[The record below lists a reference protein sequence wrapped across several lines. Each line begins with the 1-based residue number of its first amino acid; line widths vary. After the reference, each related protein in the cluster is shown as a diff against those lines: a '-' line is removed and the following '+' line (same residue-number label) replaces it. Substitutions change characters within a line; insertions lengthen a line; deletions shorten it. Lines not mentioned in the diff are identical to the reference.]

1 MKDNKKYYIIIIAEY
16 VPREVVLIIRDYL
29 SEKFKNKD
37 CTVLGFARSNK
48 PLVEILLAAGA
59 SVTVRDK
66 NTALESDADYIRFSE
81 MGAKFVLGESY
92 LDSLSGDYIFRSPAF
107 RPDIAEI
114 KTAVEDRAILSS
126 EMELFFEI
134 CPAKIIGITGSDGKT
149 TSTTL
154 THLLL
159 DTECK
164 KRGRGKAY
172 VGGNIGAPLLP
183 LVFDMT
189 KDDFAV
195 VELSSFQLHTM
206 SRSPS
211 VAAITNLSPNH
222 LDWHTGMDEYIDA
235 KLNICRHE
243 PIERLV
249 TNAENAIT
257 REIAEKSE
265 LAITLFSSK
274 ADCFGNIVPAGKQN
288 CRAIYECDGV
298 ICIDNGAEKK
308 EIVAVSD
315 ILLPGRHNIENY
327 MTAIALTDGLVSC
340 DTIREVATTF
350 RGVAHRLELVRE
362 KNGVKFYNSS
372 IDSSPSRTAAALGAL
387 PKAPIVICGGYDKKI
402 PFDTLAK
409 SLCEKAKAVVLT
421 GATAEK
427 ILAEIKACPDY
438 DREKLPV
445 KHIPDFR
452 DAVIVAADMAESGD
466 IVLLSP
472 ACASFD
478 HFKDFA
484 ARGEYFKEI
493 VNGLK

>member
-1 MKDNKKYYIIIIAEY
+1 MKDIKKYYIIIIAEC
-16 VPREVVLIIRDYL
+16 VPREVILDIREYL
-29 SEKFKNKD
+29 SDKFKNKK
-37 CTVLGFARSNK
+37 CNVLGFARSNK

-59 SVTVRDK
+59 TITVRDK
-66 NTALESDADYIRFSE
+66 NEGLTSDADYKRFSDA
-81 MGAKFVLGESY
+81 GACFVLGEDY
-92 LDSLSGDYIFRSPAF
+92 LYDLSGDYIFRSPAF
-107 RPDIAEI
+107 RPDLPEI
-114 KTAVEDRAILSS
+114 KSAVKNGAILSS
-126 EMELFFEI
+126 EMELFFEV

-149 TSTTL
+149 TTTTL

-164 KRGRGKAY
+164 AKGRGRAF
-172 VGGNIGAPLLP
+172 VGGNIGTPLLP

-189 KDDFAV
+189 KDDFAI

-206 SRSPS
+206 TRSPS

-235 KLNICRHE
+235 KLNICRHT

-257 REIAEKSE
+257 REIAEKNE
-265 LAITLFSSK
+265 LALTLFSSK
-274 ADCFGNIVPAGKQN
+274 ANRYCDIIPSGKTN
-288 CRAIYECDGV
+288 CRAIYEDGG
-298 ICIDNGAEKK
+298 IIYIDDGKKREK
-308 EIVAVSD
+308 ILATSD
-315 ILLPGRHNIENY
+315 ILLPGRHNVENY
-327 MTAIALTDGLVSC
+327 MTAIVLTEGLVSLE
-340 DTIREVATTF
+340 TVSKVATTF

-421 GATAEK
+421 GDTAEK
-427 ILAEIKACPDY
+427 IFAEITACADY
-438 DREKLPV
+438 DSARLPV
-445 KHIPDFR
+445 MHKPDFSE
-452 DAVIVAADMAESGD
+452 AVIAAADLAQDGD

-493 VNGLK
+493 VNGL

>member
-1 MKDNKKYYIIIIAEY
+1 M
-16 VPREVVLIIRDYL
+16 
-29 SEKFKNKD
+29 
-37 CTVLGFARSNK
+37 LGFARSNK
-48 PLVEILLAAGA
+48 PLVEILLSVGA

-66 NTALESDADYIRFSE
+66 KRALEGDADYVRFSA
-81 MGAKFVLGESY
+81 MGAKFVLGDSY
-92 LDSLSGDYIFRSPAF
+92 LENLSGDYIFRSPAF
-107 RPDIAEI
+107 RPDLPEI
-114 KTAVEDRAILSS
+114 VAAVEQGAALTS

-149 TSTTL
+149 TTTTL

-164 KRGRGKAY
+164 SSGRGKAY

-189 KDDFAV
+189 KDDFAI

-206 SRSPS
+206 ARSPS

-222 LDWHTGMDEYIDA
+222 LDWHIGMDEYIDA
-235 KLNICRHE
+235 KLNICRHA

-249 TNAENAIT
+249 TNAENEIT
-257 REIAEKSE
+257 RKIAEKSE
-265 LAITLFSSK
+265 LALTLFSSK
-274 ADCFGNIVPAGKQN
+274 TNKIDGIVPSGKKN
-288 CRAIYECDGV
+288 CRAIYEDNGV
-298 ICIDNGAEKK
+298 IYVDDGEKRE
-308 EIVAVSD
+308 EILKTSD

-327 MTAIALTDGLVSC
+327 MTAIALTEGLVSLE
-340 DTIREVATTF
+340 TVREVATTF

-362 KNGVKFYNSS
+362 KDGVKFYNSS

-387 PKAPIVICGGYDKKI
+387 PKAPIIICGGYDKKI

-409 SLCEKAKAVVLT
+409 SLCEKARAVVLT
-421 GATAEK
+421 GDTAEK
-427 ILAEIKACPDY
+427 ILCEIENCRDY
-438 DREKLPV
+438 DPNRLPV
-445 KHIPDFR
+445 KHVPDFR
-452 DAVIVAADMAESGD
+452 DAVLAAANMAEDGD

-478 HFKDFA
+478 HFDDFA
-484 ARGEYFKEI
+484 ARGNYFREI
-493 VNGLK
+493 VNGL

>member
-1 MKDNKKYYIIIIAEY
+1 MKDNKKYYIITIAEY
-16 VPREVVLIIRDYL
+16 VPREVDLNIREYL
-29 SEKFKNKD
+29 SEKFKNKK
-37 CTVLGFARSNK
+37 CAVLGFARSNK
-48 PLVEILLAAGA
+48 PLVEILLSVGA
-59 SVTVRDK
+59 VVTVRDK
-66 NTALESDADYIRFSE
+66 NEGLTSDADYKRFSDA
-81 MGAKFVLGESY
+81 GASFVLGESY
-92 LDSLSGDYIFRSPAF
+92 LDGLSGDYIFRSPAF
-107 RPDIAEI
+107 RPDIPEI
-114 KTAVEDRAILSS
+114 KSAVDGGAVLTS

-149 TSTTL
+149 TTTTL

-164 KRGRGKAY
+164 AKGKGRAY
-172 VGGNIGAPLLP
+172 VGGNIGSPLLP

-206 SRSPS
+206 MRSPS
-211 VAAITNLSPNH
+211 IAAITNLSPNH

-235 KLNICRHE
+235 KLNICRHA
-243 PIERLV
+243 PIKRLV

-257 REIAEKSE
+257 REIAEQSE
-265 LAITLFSSK
+265 LALTLFSSK
-274 ADCFGNIVPAGKQN
+274 ANRYCDAVPSGKKN
-288 CRAIYECDGV
+288 CRAIYEDGG
-298 ICIDNGAEKK
+298 IIYIDDGEKREK
-308 EIVAVSD
+308 ILKTED
-315 ILLPGRHNIENY
+315 ILLPGRHNVENY
-327 MTAIALTDGLVSC
+327 MTAIALTEGLVSLE
-340 DTIREVATTF
+340 TVKGVATTF

-421 GATAEK
+421 GDTAEK
-427 ILAEIKACPDY
+427 ILAEIERCPDY
-438 DREKLPV
+438 NSEKLPV

-452 DAVIVAADMAESGD
+452 DAVMAAAEMAKDGD

-493 VNGLK
+493 VNGL

>member
-1 MKDNKKYYIIIIAEY
+1 MNIREY
-16 VPREVVLIIRDYL
+16 LGN
-29 SEKFKNKD
+29 KFKDKS
-37 CTVLGFARSNK
+37 CAVLGFARSNK
-48 PLVEILLAAGA
+48 PLVEILLSAGA

-66 NTALESDADYIRFSE
+66 NTALEGDGDYIRFSE
-81 MGAKFVLGESY
+81 MGAGFMLGDSY
-92 LDSLSGDYIFRSPAF
+92 LEGLSGDYIFRSPAF
-107 RPDIAEI
+107 RPDLDEI
-114 KTAVEDRAILSS
+114 TAAVAQGAVLSS
-126 EMELFFEI
+126 EMELFFEV

-149 TSTTL
+149 TTTTL

-164 KRGRGKAY
+164 KNGRGKAY

-183 LVFDMT
+183 LIFDMT
-189 KDDFAV
+189 EEDFAV

-206 SRSPS
+206 ARSPS

-222 LDWHTGMDEYIDA
+222 LDWHTGMDEYISA
-235 KLNICRHE
+235 KLNICNHT

-257 REIAEKSE
+257 RKIAEKSD
-265 LAITLFSSK
+265 LALTLFSSR
-274 ADCFGNIVPAGKQN
+274 ANCFSNIVPVGKQN

-298 ICIDNGAEKK
+298 IYVDDGAEKK

-315 ILLPGRHNIENY
+315 ILLPGRHNVENY
-327 MTAIALTDGLVSC
+327 MTAIALTEGLVS
-340 DTIREVATTF
+340 RETVKTVATTF

-362 KNGVKFYNSS
+362 KDGVKFYNSS

-427 ILAEIKACPDY
+427 ILAEIRVCPDY
-438 DREKLPV
+438 DSEKLPV
-445 KHIPDFR
+445 IHKSDFR
-452 DAVIVAADMAESGD
+452 EATLAAAEMAQEGD

-478 HFKDFA
+478 AFKDFA

-493 VNGLK
+493 VNGL

>member
-1 MKDNKKYYIIIIAEY
+1 MNIREYLKD
-16 VPREVVLIIRDYL
+16 
-29 SEKFKNKD
+29 KFKNKN
-37 CTVLGFARSNK
+37 CAVLGFARSNK

-59 SVTVRDK
+59 TVTVRDK
-66 NTALESDADYIRFSE
+66 NTALKSDADYVRFSE
-81 MGAKFVLGESY
+81 MGVKFVLGESY

-107 RPDIAEI
+107 RPDLAEI
-114 KTAVEDRAILSS
+114 NAAVKEGAILSS
-126 EMELFFEI
+126 EMELFFEV

-149 TSTTL
+149 TTTTL

-164 KRGRGKAY
+164 KKGIGKAY

-189 KDDFAV
+189 EDDFAV

-235 KLNICRHE
+235 KLNICRHA

-257 REIAEKSE
+257 REIAEKSA
-265 LAITLFSSK
+265 LALTLFSSK
-274 ADCFGNIVPAGKQN
+274 ANCFDKIAPSGNQN

-298 ICIDNGAEKK
+298 IYVDDGAEKK

-327 MTAIALTDGLVSC
+327 MTAIALTEGLVSC

-362 KNGVKFYNSS
+362 KDGVKFYNSS

-402 PFDTLAK
+402 PFNTLAK

-427 ILAEIKACPDY
+427 IFAELKACLDY
-438 DREKLPV
+438 DEEKLPV
-445 KHIPDFR
+445 VHKPDFR
-452 DAVIVAADMAESGD
+452 EATLAAAEMAREGD
-466 IVLLSP
+466 VVLLSP

-478 HFKDFA
+478 AFKDFA

-493 VNGLK
+493 VNGL

>member
-16 VPREVVLIIRDYL
+16 VPREVALSIREYL
-29 SEKFKNKD
+29 SDKFKNKK
-37 CTVLGFARSNK
+37 CAVLGFARSNK
-48 PLVEILLAAGA
+48 PLVEILLSVGA

-66 NTALESDADYIRFSE
+66 NEALEGDADYIRFASL
-81 MGAKFVLGESY
+81 GATFVLGDSY
-92 LDSLSGDYIFRSPAF
+92 LDGLFGDYIFRSPAF
-107 RPDIAEI
+107 RPDLPEI
-114 KTAVEDRAILSS
+114 NNAVQNGAILTS

-149 TSTTL
+149 TTTTL

-159 DTECK
+159 DSECK
-164 KRGRGKAY
+164 SIGCGKAY

-189 KDDFAV
+189 EDDFAV

-206 SRSPS
+206 MHSPS

-235 KLNICRHE
+235 KLNICRHA
-243 PIERLV
+243 PTERLV

-265 LAITLFSSK
+265 LALTLFSSRSNS
-274 ADCFGNIVPAGKQN
+274 FEEIVPAGKNN
-288 CRAIYECDGV
+288 CRAIYEDNGV
-298 ICIDNGAEKK
+298 IYADDGAERK
-308 EIVAVSD
+308 EILKTSD
-315 ILLPGRHNIENY
+315 ILLPGRHNVENY
-327 MTAIALTDGLVSC
+327 MTAIALTEGLVSLE
-340 DTIREVATTF
+340 TVREVATTF
-350 RGVAHRLELVRE
+350 KGVVHRLELVRE
-362 KNGVKFYNSS
+362 KDGVRFYNSS

-409 SLCEKAKAVVLT
+409 SLCEKARAVVLT

-427 ILAEIKACPDY
+427 ILCEIERCPDY

-445 KHIPDFR
+445 KHISDFK
-452 DAVIVAADMAESGD
+452 DAVIEAANMAENGD

-484 ARGEYFKEI
+484 ARGDYFREI
-493 VNGLK
+493 VNGL

>member
-1 MKDNKKYYIIIIAEY
+1 MCRGRFDLNI
-16 VPREVVLIIRDYL
+16 REHLID
-29 SEKFKNKD
+29 KFKNKN
-37 CTVLGFARSNK
+37 CAVLGFARSNK

-66 NTALESDADYIRFSE
+66 NTALKGDADYIRFSE
-81 MGAKFVLGESY
+81 MGAGFVLGDSY
-92 LDSLSGDYIFRSPAF
+92 LEGLSGDYIFRSPAF
-107 RPDIAEI
+107 RPDLPEI
-114 KTAVEDRAILSS
+114 KSAIQSGAILSS
-126 EMELFFEI
+126 EMELFFEV

-149 TSTTL
+149 TTTTL

-164 KRGRGKAY
+164 KKGCGKAY

-189 KDDFAV
+189 EGDFAV

-206 SRSPS
+206 TRSPS

-222 LDWHTGMDEYIDA
+222 LDWHTDMDEYITA
-235 KLNICRHE
+235 KCNICRHA
-243 PIERLV
+243 PIERLI
-249 TNAENAIT
+249 TNADNAIT
-257 REIAEKSE
+257 REIAEKCE
-265 LAITLFSSK
+265 TEVTFFSSK
-274 ADCFGNIVPAGKQN
+274 MSNFEDTVPLSKKNAT
-288 CRAIYECDGV
+288 AIYECDGAIV
-298 ICIDNGAEKK
+298 KDNGESRE
-308 EIVAVSD
+308 EILKTCD
-315 ILLPGRHNIENY
+315 ILLPGRHNVENY
-327 MTAIALTDGLVSC
+327 MTAIALTDGLVSR
-340 DTIREVATTF
+340 DTIKQVATTF

-362 KNGVKFYNSS
+362 KDGVKFYNSS

-409 SLCEKAKAVVLT
+409 TLCEKAKAVVLT
-421 GATAEK
+421 GDTAEK
-427 ILAEIKACPDY
+427 ILAELKACPDY
-438 DREKLPV
+438 DAVKLPV
-445 KHIPDFR
+445 IHKSDFR
-452 DAVIVAADMAESGD
+452 EATLAAAEMAQEGD

-472 ACASFD
+472 ACASFA

-493 VNGLK
+493 VNGL

>member
-1 MKDNKKYYIIIIAEY
+1 M
-16 VPREVVLIIRDYL
+16 PREVDLNIREYL
-29 SEKFKNKD
+29 SDKFKNKS
-37 CTVLGFARSNK
+37 CAVLGFARSNK
-48 PLVEILLAAGA
+48 PLVEILLEAGA

-66 NTALESDADYIRFSE
+66 NVALESDADYIRFSE
-81 MGAKFVLGESY
+81 MGASFLLGESY
-92 LDSLSGDYIFRSPAF
+92 LNGLSGDYIFRSPAF
-107 RPDIAEI
+107 RPDLPEI
-114 KTAVEDRAILSS
+114 KRAIQSGATLSS
-126 EMELFFEI
+126 EMELFFEV

-149 TSTTL
+149 TTTTL

-164 KRGRGKAY
+164 KKGVGRAY

-183 LVFDMT
+183 LVFNMT
-189 KDDFAV
+189 EDDFAV

-206 SRSPS
+206 TRSPS

-235 KLNICRHE
+235 KLNICRHS

-249 TNAENAIT
+249 TNAEDATT
-257 REIAEKSE
+257 REIAEQGD
-265 LAITLFSSK
+265 LALTLFSSK
-274 ADCFGNIVPAGKQN
+274 ANCHENIVPDGKQN
-288 CRAIYECDGV
+288 CRAIYEYDGV
-298 ICIDNGAEKK
+298 ICIDDGAEKR

-327 MTAIALTDGLVSC
+327 MTAIALTEGLVSLE
-340 DTIREVATTF
+340 TVREIATTF
-350 RGVAHRLELVRE
+350 KGVAHRLELVRE
-362 KNGVKFYNSS
+362 KDGVKFYNSS

-387 PKAPIVICGGYDKKI
+387 PKPPIVICGGYDKKI
-402 PFDTLAK
+402 PFDTLAN
-409 SLCEKAKAVVLT
+409 SLCEKARAVVLT

-438 DREKLPV
+438 DSARLPV
-445 KHIPDFR
+445 IHKPDFR
-452 DAVIVAADMAESGD
+452 EAVIAAAEMAHEGD

-478 HFKDFA
+478 AFKDFA

-493 VNGLK
+493 VNGL

>member
-1 MKDNKKYYIIIIAEY
+1 MNI
-16 VPREVVLIIRDYL
+16 REYL
-29 SEKFKNKD
+29 SNKFKGKM
-37 CTVLGFARSNK
+37 CAVLGFARSNK
-48 PLVEILLAAGA
+48 PLVEILLSAGA
-59 SVTVRDK
+59 CVTVRDK
-66 NTALESDADYIRFSE
+66 NEALLSDADYIRFSE
-81 MGAKFVLGESY
+81 MGASFVLGESY

-107 RPDIAEI
+107 RPDLAKI
-114 KTAVEDRAILSS
+114 KAAVDNGAVLTS

-149 TSTTL
+149 TTTTL

-164 KRGRGKAY
+164 AKGQGRAY

-206 SRSPS
+206 TRSPS

-235 KLNICRHE
+235 KLNICRHA
-243 PIERLV
+243 PICRLV
-249 TNAENAIT
+249 TNAENSIT

-274 ADCFGNIVPAGKQN
+274 ADSFGDIVPAGKQN
-288 CRAIYECDGV
+288 CRAIYECGGV
-298 ICIDNGAEKK
+298 IYTDDGAEKK
-308 EIVAVSD
+308 KIIAVSD
-315 ILLPGRHNIENY
+315 ILLPGKHNIENY
-327 MTAIALTDGLVSC
+327 MTAIALTEGLVSPQ
-340 DTIREVATTF
+340 TVKTVATTF

-362 KNGVKFYNSS
+362 RNGVKFYNSS

-409 SLCEKAKAVVLT
+409 CLCEKAKAVVLT

-427 ILAEIKACPDY
+427 IMAELLSCPDF

-445 KHIPDFR
+445 VHKSDFR
-452 DAVIVAADMAESGD
+452 EAVIEAAKMAHEGD

-478 HFKDFA
+478 AFKDFA

-493 VNGLK
+493 VNGL

>member
-1 MKDNKKYYIIIIAEY
+1 MKDIKKYYIIIIAEY
-16 VPREVVLIIRDYL
+16 VPREVVLNIREYL
-29 SEKFKNKD
+29 SDKFKNKK
-37 CTVLGFARSNK
+37 CAVLGFARSNK

-59 SVTVRDK
+59 TVTVRDK
-66 NTALESDADYIRFSE
+66 NTAIESDADYIRFSE
-81 MGAKFVLGESY
+81 MGANFVLGESY
-92 LDSLSGDYIFRSPAF
+92 LCGLSGDYIFRSPAF
-107 RPDIAEI
+107 RPDLPEI
-114 KTAVEDRAILSS
+114 KSAVENGAILSS
-126 EMELFFEI
+126 EMELFFEV

-149 TSTTL
+149 TTTTL

-164 KRGRGKAY
+164 AKGIGRAY

-189 KDDFAV
+189 KDDFAI

-206 SRSPS
+206 TRSPS

-222 LDWHTGMDEYIDA
+222 LDWHTGMGEYIDA
-235 KLNICRHE
+235 KLNICRHA

-257 REIAEKSE
+257 REIAEQSE
-265 LAITLFSSK
+265 LALTLFSSK
-274 ADCFGNIVPAGKQN
+274 ANCIDDVVPNGKEN
-288 CRAIYECDGV
+288 CRAIYENNGV
-298 ICIDNGAEKK
+298 IYIDNGEKRE
-308 EIVAVSD
+308 EIIATSD
-315 ILLPGRHNIENY
+315 ILLPGRHNVENY
-327 MTAIALTDGLVSC
+327 MTAIALTEELVSLE
-340 DTIREVATTF
+340 TVKKVATTF

-362 KNGVKFYNSS
+362 KDGVRFYNSS

-421 GATAEK
+421 GDTAEK
-427 ILAEIKACPDY
+427 IFAEIKACPEY
-438 DREKLPV
+438 DSSKLPV

-452 DAVIVAADMAESGD
+452 EATLAAAEMAKDGD

-493 VNGLK
+493 VNGL